1 MKEKVKDITDKLAY
15 TFAAVA
21 SVCFFTGLAILRKG
35 Q

>member
-1 MKEKVKDITDKLAY
+1 MKEKVKDVTDKIAY
-15 TFAAVA
+15 AFATLA